1 MAFMN
6 LPVGN
11 EVIDIGGLIV
21 LLVIVIGIVSKIKS
35 GSLHHFFLWQPQ
47 RSVGKNEDRASSSRS
62 GVLGSFSAILFRE
75 VFAFRVLGTCSKTK
89 RFSHIAIFWG
99 FVFLGI
105 STVLAYLTNPTNL
118 ILPLYNPVKLFG
130 NAGGILVIAGFI
142 GMFSVRYREHA
153 SVLRVTRSDLF
164 LITLFLTAVTGFLV
178 QQAIYSALGQDWISA
193 TFLIH
198 LVLIILLL
206 ATAPY
211 TKFFHA
217 ITKPVSLLYEE
228 IDRRNGRET
237 LLPMNTPEEK

>member
-6 LPVGN
+6 LPIDN
-11 EVIDIGGLIV
+11 EIIDVGGLIV
-21 LLVIVIGIVSKIKS
+21 LLAVVIGIVRKIRS
-35 GSLHHFFLWQPQ
+35 GSLHHFFLWERQGP
-47 RSVGKNEDRASSSRS
+47 VGNDSDPTASPT
-62 GVLGSFSAILFRE
+62 GVMKSFAAILFRE

-105 STVLAYLTNPTNL
+105 STLLAYLTNPTNL
-118 ILPLYNPVKLFG
+118 ILPLDNPVKLFG
-130 NAGGILVIAGFI
+130 NAGGILVVAGFI

-153 SVLRVTRSDLF
+153 SALRLTRSDLF
-164 LITLFLTAVTGFLV
+164 LITLFLTAVTGFFV
-178 QQAIYSALGQDWISA
+178 QQAIYSALGQYWVSV

-198 LVLIILLL
+198 MVLIILLL

-217 ITKPVSLLYEE
+217 VTKPVSLLYAE

-237 LLPMNTPEEK
+237 LLPMNAPEEK